1 MRRLIGRRSHKAGLP
16 PGTLVHV
23 GERKTETVKITILRY
38 DQEQVTEKETST
50 VDECVT
56 SPGESTVTWINVTG
70 IHCVEVL
77 EKLGACYG
85 VHPLALEDILNTHQ
99 HPKVD
104 DYGDHLFIV
113 LKMVYHD
120 DQGELVVEQVSLVVG
135 PNFVISFQERDG
147 EVFDPVRERIRGAKG
162 RLRTAG
168 ADYLAYA
175 LVDAVV
181 DHYFAVLE
189 RIEGEIE
196 DAEEQL
202 LAEPTPSSLHAIHRL
217 KGEMIFLRKS
227 VWPLREAVGNL
238 TRGESALIKEATQV
252 YLRDVHDHT
261 VQVIDTIESFRDTM
275 SGMLDIYLSSL
286 SNRMNEVMKVLTIIA
301 TIFIPV
307 TFIAG
312 VYGMNFRY
320 MPELQ
325 WRWGYPVALA
335 IMAGVIG
342 IMLAYFRR
350 RKWL

>member
-1 MRRLIGRRSHKAGLP
+1 MRRLFGRSSRKAGLP

-38 DQEQVTEKETST
+38 DQGQVTEKEAST
-50 VDECVT
+50 VDECLP
-56 SPGESTVTWINVTG
+56 SQGESMVTWINVAG
-70 IHCVEVL
+70 IHHVEVM

-85 VHPLALEDILNTHQ
+85 VHPLALEDILNTDQ
-99 HPKVD
+99 RPKVD
-104 DYGDHLFIV
+104 DYGDYLLIV

-120 DQGELVVEQVSLVVG
+120 DQGELVIEQVSLVVG
-135 PNFVISFQERDG
+135 SNFVISFQERDG
-147 EVFDPVRERIRGAKG
+147 DVFDPVRERIRGAKG
-162 RLRTAG
+162 RIRTAG

-189 RIEGEIE
+189 RLGGEIA
-196 DAEEQL
+196 DTEEQL

-238 TRGESALIKEATQV
+238 TRGESALITEATQV

-261 VQVIDTIESFRDTM
+261 IQVIDTIESFRDTM

-301 TIFIPV
+301 TIFIPL

-312 VYGMNFRY
+312 VYGMNFRQ

-325 WRWGYPVALA
+325 WPWGYPVALV
-335 IMAGVIG
+335 IMAGVAG